1 MGGALMEIHQLQY
14 IVEVAKH
21 RHFTHAAE
29 EICVA
34 QSSLSQQ
41 ITKLE
46 EELGIKLFERT
57 TRFVNPTPA
66 GLEFISYAKKI
77 LAEIELSKQCMQ
89 AHVGLTKGTLH
100 IGAITTL
107 ENIGF
112 VSLITSFH
120 NLFPGLYLDI
130 ALNGSYHLAE
140 MLRTSEIDTALLT
153 PPELDDD
160 ADIVYYPLGDDEFV
174 LATASSSPLATKKVV
189 DLSELSKENF
199 IFPSPDQS
207 IHKIYLKA
215 CRDAGFTPTIVCQ
228 SSHSETSL
236 ALVSDGMGIGFFP
249 LGMLLANTSTK
260 VSIIRLAKPI
270 KKHVAMAL
278 LKRSHYT
285 PAVAAFRDYV
295 LKRCQNAQQ
304 NK

>member
-1 MGGALMEIHQLQY
+1 MEIHQLQY
-14 IVEVAKH
+14 VVEVAKY

-46 EELGIKLFERT
+46 AELGIKLFERT

-66 GLEFISYAKKI
+66 GLEFVSYAKKI

-107 ENIGF
+107 ESIGF

-130 ALNGSYHLAE
+130 AQNGSYHLTE
-140 MLRTSEIDTALLT
+140 MLNTSEIDVALLT
-153 PPELDDD
+153 PPELDD
-160 ADIVYYPLGDDEFV
+160 ATDIVYYPLEDDEFV
-174 LATASSSPLATKKVV
+174 LVTASTSPIATKKVI
-189 DLSELSKENF
+189 DLAELANENF

-207 IHKIYLKA
+207 IYKIYLKA
-215 CRDAGFTPTIVCQ
+215 CQTAGFTPNIVCQ

-249 LGMLLANTSTK
+249 LGTLLANTSTK
-260 VSIIRLAKPI
+260 VSIIKLAKPI
-270 KKHVAMAL
+270 KKHIAMAL
-278 LKRSHYT
+278 LNRPHYV

-295 LKRCQNAQQ
+295 LKRYEKVMQT
-304 NK
+304 KK

>member
-1 MGGALMEIHQLQY
+1 MEIHQLQY
-14 IVEVAKH
+14 VVQVAKY

-46 EELGIKLFERT
+46 TELGIKLFERT

-66 GLEFISYAKKI
+66 GLEFVSYAKKI

-89 AHVGLTKGTLH
+89 SHVGLTKGTLH

-107 ENIGF
+107 ESIGF

-130 ALNGSYHLAE
+130 AQNGSYHLTE
-140 MLRTSEIDTALLT
+140 KLNTSEIDVALLT

-160 ADIVYYPLGDDEFV
+160 TDIVYYPLGDDEFV
-174 LATASSSPLATKKVV
+174 LVTANSSPIATKKVV
-189 DLSELSKENF
+189 NLTELANENF

-207 IHKIYLKA
+207 IYKIYLKA
-215 CRDAGFTPTIVCQ
+215 CQDAGFTPTIVCQ

-249 LGMLLANTSTK
+249 LGTLLANASAK
-260 VSIIRLAKPI
+260 VTIIKLAKPV
-270 KKHVAMAL
+270 KKHIAMAL
-278 LKRSHYT
+278 LNRSHYA

-295 LKRCQNAQQ
+295 LERYQNVMKI